1 MLYSIYTFL
10 VEKAFFYVFT
20 FFCIATLARI
30 VYYFFHFSQNDPIVI
45 KFFNLKY
52 ALRSLINWTI
62 PFKAT
67 NMRLNAITFFISY
80 IFHISIILVPIFYS
94 GHIFILEEYIDL
106 PFEIPMLPDILA
118 DVFTFLA
125 IITGVFLFLRRIIY
139 PPARYVSSWQD
150 FALLGAVLI
159 PFLTGFLAV
168 RGIGGDF
175 ILVLHVLSAEILLI
189 ISPFTR
195 IIHMFLGLFSRSYT
209 GSEFGAI
216 RHAKDW

>member
-1 MLYSIYTFL
+1 MFYSIYTFL
-10 VEKAFFYVFT
+10 VEEAFFYVFS
-20 FFCIATLARI
+20 FFCIAIIFRLAYFTL
-30 VYYFFHFSQNDPIVI
+30 HSLQNDPIVL

-62 PFKAT
+62 PFKAR
-67 NMRLNAITFFISY
+67 NMRLNPITFFVSY
-80 IFHISIILVPIFYS
+80 LFHICIILVPIFYS

-106 PFEIPMLPDILA
+106 PFEPPMLPDILS
-118 DVFTFLA
+118 DVLTFLA
-125 IITGVFLFLRRIIY
+125 LVSGIFLLLRRIIY
-139 PPARYVSSWQD
+139 PPARYVSSSKD
-150 FALLGAVLI
+150 FGLLLLVLI

-175 ILVLHVLSAEILLI
+175 LLFLHVLSAELLLLI
-189 ISPFTR
+189 LPFTR
-195 IIHMFLGLFSRSYT
+195 IMHMFLGLFSRSYT